1 MLAVSKPYQ
10 STSLKYLEGNST
22 VLKSKF
28 KSLIENTRQ
37 NPSKK
42 CKKQKQKKQFLPQ
55 ERKKKSMKRN
65 QKQPAKLNAVF
76 SPSVPY
82 RKK

>member
-1 MLAVSKPYQ
+1 MLAVPKPYQ

-42 CKKQKQKKQFLPQ
+42 CKKQKQTKKKPVSPS
-55 ERKKKSMKRN
+55 RKKEKI
-65 QKQPAKLNAVF
+65 
-76 SPSVPY
+76 Y
-82 RKK
+82 EKKPEAAS